1 MKSGFVT
8 ILGRPN
14 VGKSSLMN
22 AFIGEKVSIVSPKA
36 QTTRDRVNGILTT
49 DEYQVV
55 FVDTPGVHKPK
66 TKLGEYMDKCVRS
79 STDGVDAIVIVL
91 DVTKKITDGDTAF
104 IEKYLRGD
112 APVYIALNK
121 VDESSYEKVYPL
133 LERLSYLT
141 TPEGDRRAVKEI
153 IPVSAKKK
161 KNTDVLLRALV
172 SELPEGPYYYPP
184 DEITDKSERY
194 MLCEIIREKAL
205 MLLNDEIPH
214 GIGVFVQT
222 MRYDEFG
229 TAHICVDIIAERESH
244 KAIII
249 GRGGEKLKM
258 IAERARADIEKMLGS
273 KVYMELFV
281 KIREDWRNSGSVM
294 SDIGYDAKKIK

>member
-8 ILGRPN
+8 ILGKPN

-49 DEYQVV
+49 DDYQIV
-55 FVDTPGVHKPK
+55 FVDTPGVHKPR
-66 TKLGEYMDKCVRS
+66 TKLGEYMDKCVRT

-91 DVTKKITDGDTAF
+91 DVTKKITEGETAF
-104 IEKYLRGD
+104 IEKYLRGE
-112 APVYIALNK
+112 APVFVALNK
-121 VDESSYEKVYPL
+121 VDESSYEKVYPM
-133 LERLSYLT
+133 LEKLSYLT
-141 TPEGDRRAVKEI
+141 VASDDRQAVKEI

-161 KNTDVLLRALV
+161 KNTDVLLKALV
-172 SELPEGPYYYPP
+172 SVMPEGPMYYPP

-194 MLCEIIREKAL
+194 MLCETIREKAL

-214 GIGVFVQT
+214 GIGVYVQT

-229 TAHICVDIIAERESH
+229 TAHISVDIIAERESH

-249 GRGGEKLKM
+249 GKNGEKLKM
-258 IAERARADIEKMLGS
+258 IAERARVDIEKMLGA

-281 KIREDWRNSGSVM
+281 KIRENWRNSGSVM
-294 SDIGYDAKKIK
+294 TDIGYDAKKI